1 MLHKDFIIAFHAILT
16 TQANFC
22 PHLQIENCYYHD
34 FHLIIS
40 FFSSLFPQTFYLWGF
55 NIGFIGFMSNV

>member
-1 MLHKDFIIAFHAILT
+1 MLHKGFIIAFHAILT
-16 TQANFC
+16 TQAKFC
-22 PHLQIENCYYHD
+22 PHLQIENYYHD

-40 FFSSLFPQTFYLWGF
+40 FFSLFLHTSYLWNF